1 MLCRLVYAPVVVGCV
16 PCLCLCLC
24 SVHHFLASIEISVA
38 LSGCCQRL
46 RFVSFVALSILWLW
60 QNMRFVCD
68 CACACALSLFR
79 ASFPCVDGAFLAFPV
94 LFVCVTLAVVRWRW
108 MRCLL
113 PTALSGCSQR
123 LWSVLFVALSMLW
136 LWWDV
141 WLVCVCVSIRESVVG
156 CHSRWLW
163 LWLWLWLWR
172 CIFGCHSMKLWLW
185 LWHWRCVYSTE

>member
-38 LSGCCQRL
+38 LSGCCQRQW
-46 RFVSFVALSILWLW
+46 FVSFVALSILWFW
-60 QNMRFVCD
+60 RDVRFVCD
-68 CACACALSLFR
+68 CACALSLFR

-113 PTALSGCSQR
+113 PTALSCCSQR
-123 LWSVLFVALSMLW
+123 ATMVRVVCRLGYAL
-136 LWWDV
+136 V
-141 WLVCVCVSIRESVVG
+141 VVG
-156 CHSRWLW
+156 CLAC
-163 LWLWLWLWR
+163 LCLCL
-172 CIFGCHSMKLWLW
+172 
-185 LWHWRCVYSTE
+185 YP